1 MVAKDIISRDTL
13 KRLTTDLARHL
24 LGVDGEAIELL
35 ETQNQ
40 RVEDR
45 RADLVARMRPTAGDE
60 FLLHVEIA
68 NNNTSDM
75 PLRMLRYYTDIR
87 LAGHAEPLRQFLLYI
102 GADRLTM
109 PNGVREPEGLDY
121 RYGLVDMHQ
130 VNCAGLLAQDNP
142 DALVL
147 AVLCDFGDR
156 EPAQIVEYIV
166 RRLKDLLGSDERRFR
181 EYMTMLE
188 ILSENRDLE
197 AEVAEAQQHADPS
210 GYKTSSLIQD
220 RFRGR
225 RRNRRGKRRGKRRS
239 ARRSARRGARHEAGR
254 GADRAPPADAPGCGG
269 GGRSARAHARGGRGD
284 CRQGRGSVARSRLGP
299 RARSARP
306 ADHRAGLAT
315 LAGRV
320 QRFGIPVGLQPDAA
334 V

>member
-45 RADLVARMRPTAGDE
+45 RADLVARMRATTGDE

-68 NNNTSDM
+68 NNNASDM

-181 EYMTMLE
+181 EYMTMPVPHATQLCV
-188 ILSENRDLE
+188 LSEAR
-197 AEVAEAQQHADPS
+197 S
-210 GYKTSSLIQD
+210 GQMQG
-220 RFRGR
+220 GR
-225 RRNRRGKRRGKRRS
+225 AREWRVPFQACPTRQMAASRL
-239 ARRSARRGARHEAGR
+239 ARREPPKAPQSGVTALGNSTHYSPRSVPWLGSLGGALRTHNW
-254 GADRAPPADAPGCGG
+254 
-269 GGRSARAHARGGRGD
+269 
-284 CRQGRGSVARSRLGP
+284 VA
-299 RARSARP
+299 
-306 ADHRAGLAT
+306 
-315 LAGRV
+315 
-320 QRFGIPVGLQPDAA
+320 
-334 V
+334 